1 MKTFLL
7 IFLSA
12 FCCTAQPI
20 SNAAREYK
28 VLNGLVGW
36 WKFDDV
42 YLGATTC
49 PDRSGS
55 GNTLTLENSPA
66 PSAGKVGQSLSF
78 NAGSTVNQ
86 YAVVNNQLIGT
97 NTVTVTAW
105 INPSG
110 WGEGGWGCICSSSD
124 SYAVE
129 FGLYI
134 IASYG
139 GTVNTVIVDSDNAT
153 PSILNAPS
161 DSIVLNQ
168 WQFVCVVRNSDGT
181 GSIYINGT
189 LVASG
194 ATSPTAASTS
204 FDIGNRTSDMAYAFQ
219 GKIDDVRVYNRAL
232 SPFEIH
238 ALAGQ

>member
-55 GNTLTLENSPA
+55 GNTLTLTNSPA

-86 YAVVNNQLIGT
+86 YANVNNQLIGT

-110 WGEGGWGCICSSSD
+110 WGEGGVGIICASID
-124 SYAVE
+124 SGLTE
-129 FGLYI
+129 FGLF
-134 IASYG
+134 IASSVAG
-139 GTVNTVIVDSDNAT
+139 AVNTVYVCSNDTFS
-153 PSILNAPS
+153 PVLNAPNN
-161 DSIVLNQ
+161 SIVLNQ

-204 FDIGNRTSDMAYAFQ
+204 FDIGNRTSDLAYAFQ